1 MIFNLKA
8 NSSKFIELTADIPIL
23 LIDNQKLMVRK
34 KDIKKSESMDCS
46 EKKLTQENFA
56 IDNEK
61 SLTNYLIQ
69 SQNVNED
76 NFELLGNENCNSLNN
91 FIHRKKIFNN
101 KSLSLKRSTN
111 YLRVS
116 DVSLTDDN
124 ESEEFLNKIM
134 LTSQMMPINRN
145 AFTLSPKPITLKTE
159 HFDQSSEKNR
169 KSERIQK
176 NRRETKLTEYNSS
189 EEEILESNSKVN
201 DAHNSEVKQKR
212 AYFQNNTNKSRCL
225 TKVDSNI
232 ARNKT
237 LFTSDFTNSRD
248 DTNERNLKVF
258 PQIQTNTN
266 HKPMQTLAKF
276 HKTLNK

>member
-8 NSSKFIELTADIPIL
+8 DSSKLIELTADIPIL
-23 LIDNQKLMVRK
+23 LMDNQKLMVRK
-34 KDIKKSESMDCS
+34 KDTKKSESMDYS
-46 EKKLTQENFA
+46 EKELTQENFA
-56 IDNEK
+56 SDNEIT
-61 SLTNYLIQ
+61 LTNYLIQ
-69 SQNVNED
+69 SQNVNEE
-76 NFELLGNENCNSLNN
+76 NFELLGNENCDSLNSV
-91 FIHRKKIFNN
+91 IHRKKNFNN
-101 KSLSLKRSTN
+101 KSSSLKRSTN
-111 YLRVS
+111 YLRIS

-159 HFDQSSEKNR
+159 DFDHSSQQSR
-169 KSERIQK
+169 KSEPIPK
-176 NRRETKLTEYNSS
+176 NRRETKFIEYNSP

-201 DAHNSEVKQKR
+201 DVHNSEVKQKR
-212 AYFQNNTNKSRCL
+212 AYFQNNTYKSRCL

-237 LFTSDFTNSRD
+237 LFTSDFTNCRV